1 MGEGASVVFSL
12 QFSRD
17 QEGQSKKAQCAKG
30 LGATKRQEQG
40 HLVASRVNARRHQVG
55 TRHKSRE

>member
-1 MGEGASVVFSL
+1 MGMGEGASVVFSL

-30 LGATKRQEQG
+30 LGATKGR
-40 HLVASRVNARRHQVG
+40 SRVILWHPV
-55 TRHKSRE
+55 